1 MNPAFQEALAVRLLW
16 VDVATVESIEELAD
30 QTGTAM
36 QAAYEAVHRLASNDV
51 LTYRHYGSKAPRV
64 LQDVPILAA
73 QYTLAYLLHA
83 ELYMTHSDAWLNS
96 GARQS
101 FTAWVSDLTR
111 EITVAI
117 AASEYNM
124 DFSDLVSGHETA
136 MLRSWSDG
144 EPANE
149 AAAMMCWVHEMKLE
163 EEHRRHCEDIAD
175 TYASIEAELWAGW
188 REDCEQDLAA

>member
-16 VDVATVESIEELAD
+16 VDVAAVESIEELAD

-51 LTYRHYGSKAPRV
+51 LTYRHYGSKPPRV
-64 LQDVPILAA
+64 LQDVPMLAA
-73 QYTLAYLLHA
+73 QYTLAYLLCS
-83 ELYMTHSDAWLNS
+83 ELYLTHSVAWLKS
-96 GARQS
+96 SVRQS

-117 AASEYNM
+117 AESEYNM
-124 DFSDLVSGHETA
+124 DFTDLVSGHEKA

-163 EEHRRHCEDIAD
+163 EEHRRHCGDIAD
-175 TYASIEAELWAGW
+175 TYAYIEAELWAGW
-188 REDCEQDLAA
+188 REDCEQDMAA